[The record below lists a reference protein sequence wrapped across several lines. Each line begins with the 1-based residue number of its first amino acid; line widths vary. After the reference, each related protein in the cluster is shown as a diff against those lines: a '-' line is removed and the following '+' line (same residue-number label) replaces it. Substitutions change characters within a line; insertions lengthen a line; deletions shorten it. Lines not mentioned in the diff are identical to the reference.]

1 MRAGTQ
7 IQIQTLSAI
16 DWNRTDPMEA
26 GSREKLPLATC
37 HRKTPALVNFCS
49 CESEALFDFA
59 DAECT

>member
-7 IQIQTLSAI
+7 IQTQTLSAI
-16 DWNRTDPMEA
+16 DWDNTDPMEV

-37 HRKTPALVNFCS
+37 HRKTLAMVNFCL
-49 CESEALFDFA
+49 CESEALFDFT

>member
-1 MRAGTQ
+1 MRASTQ
-7 IQIQTLSAI
+7 IQIQTPSAI
-16 DWNRTDPMEA
+16 DWNNSDPMEV

-37 HRKTPALVNFCS
+37 HGKTLAMVNFCL